1 MDMQYFIFTVIII
14 IFLFLLALGI
24 QKTTKIFLWNYV
36 AGFSAI
42 ISYLFVDY
50 VIYLIDTWRALHI
63 DNPDAVQGFLVNY
76 KTMVIIVIYFIFFL
90 LFYKSRLFD
99 IEIRGFFKKLF
110 SFFVFPALTVVN
122 LVFTMFLLI
131 NWPKVLTYNG
141 YHQIISSLHLTN
153 PFLIQFFN
161 LIPLII
167 ILVPIVVLL
176 LFLEIHVSF
185 PSFHFR
191 TKKKEVIVEE
201 HHHHD
206 EWTNEVVIE
215 EHHHS

>member
-1 MDMQYFIFTVIII
+1 MDMQYFIFTLIII
-14 IFLFLLALGI
+14 IFLFLLALWI

-50 VIYLIDTWRALHI
+50 VIYLLDTGKTLHI
-63 DNPDAVQGFLVNY
+63 DNPDAVQWFLVNY
-76 KTMVIIVIYFIFFL
+76 KTMVIIVIYFVFFL

-110 SFFVFPALTVVN
+110 SFFIFPALTVVN
-122 LVFTMFLLI
+122 LIFTMFLLI

-141 YHQIISSLHLTN
+141 YQQIIASLDLTN
-153 PFLIQFFN
+153 PFLINFFK

-167 ILVPIVVLL
+167 ILVPIFVLL
-176 LFLEIHVSF
+176 LFLEIHVRF
-185 PSFHFR
+185 PVFSFR

-201 HHHHD
+201 HHH
-206 EWTNEVVIE
+206 EWENQEVVIE

>member
-1 MDMQYFIFTVIII
+1 MQYFIFTLIII
-14 IFLFLLALGI
+14 IFLFLLALWI

-50 VIYLIDTWRALHI
+50 IIFLIDTWKTLHI
-63 DNPDAVQGFLVNY
+63 DNPDAVQWFLVNY
-76 KTMVIIVIYFIFFL
+76 KTMVIIVIYFVFFL

-110 SFFVFPALTVVN
+110 SFFIFPALTVVN
-122 LVFTMFLLI
+122 LIFTMFLLI

-141 YHQIISSLHLTN
+141 YQQIIASLDLTN
-153 PFLIQFFN
+153 PFLIEFFK

-185 PSFHFR
+185 PWFRFR

-201 HHHHD
+201 HHH
-206 EWTNEVVIE
+206 EWENQEVVIE